1 MPTVPVRL
9 RALPL
14 LALLLAVGRAQHCA
28 PIDESYLAKVELRHE
43 QGSLHLRAEYAK
55 SGGQSKDAYQA
66 YVCAYL
72 DRDAA
77 LVPAQAPKAMLDT
90 DKVLVLHTQVIR
102 RNERGTYDLDFAIQE
117 DELAKKVIAH
127 AKLGDADRSAPGG
140 WGSYIP
146 RIQLAVFVPFLEDAK
161 HSVLEGL
168 PKDKH
173 ECNYENARAL
183 LFQTLPYLLRIHYG
197 VVRATRLPEDNFR
210 VLIRTEERQEATPVR
225 EKRAPEA
232 GRSGK

>member
-55 SGGQSKDAYQA
+55 SGGQIKDAYQA

-77 LVPAQAPKAMLDT
+77 LVPAPAPKALLET
-90 DKVLVLHTQVIR
+90 DKVLVLDTQIIR
-102 RNERGTYDLDFAIQE
+102 RNERGTYDLDFVIPE

-140 WGSYIP
+140 WGSYVP
-146 RIQLAVFVPFLEDAK
+146 RIQIAVFVPFLEDAK
-161 HSVLEGL
+161 YSVLEGL

-183 LFQTLPYLLRIHYG
+183 LFQTLPYRLRIHYG
-197 VVRATRLPEDNFR
+197 IVRATSLPESTFR
-210 VLIRTEERQEATPVR
+210 VLIGADERTDAKPLPA
-225 EKRAPEA
+225 KRAPD
-232 GRSGK
+232 GSSGK